1 MRSIFNITTIEEL
14 EKGFDL
20 YRTHLLASHHL
31 NLTKKTKAQN
41 NYALLLGFKNYA
53 EALAFVNNE
62 KTKNTPMSD
71 KLQEMAKEMGLPCID
86 LKSSEPLDYTQ
97 LKGIPRCK
105 DHQEINTVMYTDDG
119 VFTVS
124 FNAVEQFEKALRNN
138 TLLKLIT
145 GLKEDS
151 FCGGY
156 NTDELAKEYEDYKGE
171 NEEFIE
177 VKNAFDHIYALPST
191 VEDCGFS
198 CVVEE
203 NDILK
208 WASLNTNTETYKKIE
223 KIVLG
228 EE

>member
-1 MRSIFNITTIEEL
+1 MT
-14 EKGFDL
+14 
-20 YRTHLLASHHL
+20 SHHL

-41 NYALLLGFKNYA
+41 KYAILLGFKNYA

-62 KTKNTPMSD
+62 KTKSTPLSD
-71 KLQEMAKEMGLPCID
+71 KLQEIAKEMGVPCID
-86 LKSSEPLDYTQ
+86 LKSSEPLDYSQVKGVPCINLKSSEPLDYSQ
-97 LKGIPRCK
+97 LKVVPEHTDHRGISA
-105 DHQEINTVMYTDDG
+105 VMYTDDG

-124 FNAVEQFEKALRNN
+124 FNAVEQFEKALRDN

-145 GLKEDS
+145 DLKVDD

-156 NTDELAKEYEDYKGE
+156 NTDELAKEYEDYEGE
-171 NEEFIE
+171 NKEFIE
-177 VKNAFDHIYALPST
+177 VKSAFDHIYALPST
-191 VEDCGFS
+191 VEACGFS

-208 WASLNTNTETYKKIE
+208 WASLNTNSETYEKIE

>member
-1 MRSIFNITTIEEL
+1 MRSIFKITTIEEL

-20 YRTHLLASHHL
+20 YRNHLLTSHHL

-41 NYALLLGFKNYA
+41 KYAILLGFKNYA

-62 KTKNTPMSD
+62 KIKSTPMSD
-71 KLQEMAKEMGLPCID
+71 KLQEMAKEMGVPCID
-86 LKSSEPLDYTQ
+86 LKSSEPLDYSQ
-97 LKGIPRCK
+97 LKGVPEHT
-105 DHQEINTVMYTDDG
+105 DHRGISAVMYTDDG

-124 FNAVEQFEKALRNN
+124 FNAVEQFEKALRDN

-145 GLKEDS
+145 DLKVDD

-156 NTDELAKEYEDYKGE
+156 NTDELAKEYEDYEGE
-171 NEEFIE
+171 NKEFIE
-177 VKNAFDHIYALPST
+177 VKSAFDHIYALPST
-191 VEDCGFS
+191 VEACGFS

-208 WASLNTNTETYKKIE
+208 WASLNTNSETYEKIE